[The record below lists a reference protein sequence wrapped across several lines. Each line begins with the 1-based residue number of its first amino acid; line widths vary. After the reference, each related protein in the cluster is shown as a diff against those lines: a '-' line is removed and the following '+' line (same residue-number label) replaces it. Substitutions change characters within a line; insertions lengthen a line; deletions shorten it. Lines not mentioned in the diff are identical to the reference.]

1 MLPSDTLKR
10 GKVRE
15 ALVFK
20 LLSECV
26 QKLSKNT
33 FISPHLK
40 FKDAG
45 TRVPTPVL
53 SIVHVFLY
61 YS

>member
-20 LLSECV
+20 LLSEFIQRHITKSKKWEHGV

-33 FISPHLK
+33 FISPH
-40 FKDAG
+40 
-45 TRVPTPVL
+45 
-53 SIVHVFLY
+53 
-61 YS
+61 